1 MSNKTIL
8 NLATSS
14 LIALSLTGCATGQKT
29 ADQALSNTQPAV
41 NTATSA
47 VNTAQSATGLT
58 DSLVQQLGVS
68 PLQAS
73 AGTGALLQVAQAKM
87 PGNDFQQLTQSVP
100 ELGGILKAV
109 QPEPSG
115 LSQLASGASSLMGDE
130 SNSLGAAVNLAETYQ
145 KLGLSSDM
153 VGQFI
158 PVITD
163 YVSKNA
169 SPQLTQSLISSLA
182 GL

>member
-8 NLATSS
+8 NLTISS
-14 LIALSLTGCATGQKT
+14 LIALSLTGCATEQKN
-29 ADQALSNTQPAV
+29 ADQALSTTKTAV
-41 NTATSA
+41 NS
-47 VNTAQSATGLT
+47 AQSATGLT

-100 ELGGILKAV
+100 ELGGLLNAV
-109 QPEPSG
+109 QPKPSS

-158 PVITD
+158 PIITD
-163 YVSKNA
+163 YVSKSA
-169 SPQLTQSLISSLA
+169 SPQLTQSLISSLT

>member
-8 NLATSS
+8 NLTISS
-14 LIALSLTGCATGQKT
+14 LIALSLTGCATGQNN
-29 ADQALSNTQPAV
+29 ADQALNTTK
-41 NTATSA
+41 TALNS
-47 VNTAQSATGLT
+47 AQSATGLT

-100 ELGGILKAV
+100 ELGGLLNAV
-109 QPEPSG
+109 QPKPSG

-158 PVITD
+158 PILTD

-169 SPQLTQSLISSLA
+169 SPQLTQSLISSLT